1 MNISIEEMPKEIDR
15 LLEENERLKE
25 LCDKYEEEHSNEFQC
40 WKRDRKELLDKR
52 VRIDKAIEYIN
63 EKADYPIGY
72 YHCLK
77 ELRDILKGSDK

>member
-1 MNISIEEMPKEIDR
+1 MNISIEEMPREIDR
-15 LLEENERLKE
+15 LLEENEMLKE